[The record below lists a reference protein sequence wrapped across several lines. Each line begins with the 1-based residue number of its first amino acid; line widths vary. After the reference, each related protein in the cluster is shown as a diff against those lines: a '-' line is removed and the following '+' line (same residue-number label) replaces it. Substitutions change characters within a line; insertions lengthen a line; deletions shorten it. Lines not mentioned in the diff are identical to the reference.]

1 MWESALSISTF
12 TPPASVATGFYAA
25 AWCHQSSENV
35 VFWTSAGIGQLD
47 IIRAAGAIIGQSSE
61 PLRYRIAVD
70 FAKAERPTTAASTL
84 RLRTCRALGCRVMF
98 FVCVRC
104 DRGQRYCCD
113 DCRKAARRRQTRAAN
128 KRYQR
133 GEAGRLAHRARQ
145 KTYRAHRSRRS
156 VTYQGTT
163 SATAPRLGRPIC
175 PPTCAICGHQ
185 TVWVDP
191 FTQLHFRIRRSP
203 PAHRRR

>member
-1 MWESALSISTF
+1 M
-12 TPPASVATGFYAA
+12 VR
-25 AWCHQSSENV
+25 CHQSSENV

-133 GEAGRLAHRARQ
+133 SEAGKLAHRARQ

-156 VTYQGTT
+156 VTYQGRT

-203 PAHRRR
+203 QAHRRR